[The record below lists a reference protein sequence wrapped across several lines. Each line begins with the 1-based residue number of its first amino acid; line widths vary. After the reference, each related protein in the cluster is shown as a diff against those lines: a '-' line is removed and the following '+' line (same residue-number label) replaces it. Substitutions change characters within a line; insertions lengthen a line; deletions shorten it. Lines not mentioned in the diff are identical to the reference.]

1 MARAQN
7 VHRYL
12 TFCFTGICFFPPSCR
27 DTPDSLRVLGVCPGV
42 GEVVCVSRLL
52 HVVGNSITGSG
63 CHLSASSF
71 ISEQKGSWEAVTGV
85 LLFRG
90 AIDWEVLF

>member
-1 MARAQN
+1 M
-7 VHRYL
+7 
-12 TFCFTGICFFPPSCR
+12 
-27 DTPDSLRVLGVCPGV
+27 
-42 GEVVCVSRLL
+42 SRLL

-90 AIDWEVLF
+90 AIDWDVLF